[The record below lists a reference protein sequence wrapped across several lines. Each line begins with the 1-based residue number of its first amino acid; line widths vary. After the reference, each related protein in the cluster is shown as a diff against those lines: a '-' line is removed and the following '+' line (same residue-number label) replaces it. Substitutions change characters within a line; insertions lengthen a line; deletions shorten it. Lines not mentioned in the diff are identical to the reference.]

1 MTQPGGAGLRQL
13 GPEWA
18 RQGDAFWMSC
28 AATPANVAFAR
39 AVVAAFAARLPFT
52 LDEIEEIKLA
62 VSEVVSNV
70 VLHAYEPPGGPLWLG
85 ARAVDGSLEVVVE
98 DCGRGIDDVRQARQP
113 GFSRLGG
120 EHLGIGLSVAETY
133 MTQLFIDSRPGAGT
147 CVRMV
152 KRPAAA
158 TGASPA

>member
-1 MTQPGGAGLRQL
+1 MTQPVGPGSPDL
-13 GPEWA
+13 GPGWA
-18 RQGDAFWMSC
+18 GQQDAFWMSC
-28 AATPANVAFAR
+28 AATPANVSFAR

-70 VLHAYEPPGGPLWLG
+70 VLHAYDPPGGPLWLA
-85 ARAVDGSLEVVVE
+85 ARAVDGLLEVVVE
-98 DCGRGIDDVRQARQP
+98 DRGRGIDDVRRARQP

-133 MTQLFIDSRPGAGT
+133 MDELSIDSRPGAGT
-147 CVRMV
+147 RVRMV

-158 TGASPA
+158 TGAPAG